1 MAASVRAVSRKG
13 TGGGGF
19 CGLKRGLVER
29 MDGGFEYSGL
39 V

>member
-1 MAASVRAVSRKG
+1 MVARVRAVSGKG
-13 TGGGGF
+13 RGGGGF

-29 MDGGFEYSGL
+29 MNGGFEYSGL